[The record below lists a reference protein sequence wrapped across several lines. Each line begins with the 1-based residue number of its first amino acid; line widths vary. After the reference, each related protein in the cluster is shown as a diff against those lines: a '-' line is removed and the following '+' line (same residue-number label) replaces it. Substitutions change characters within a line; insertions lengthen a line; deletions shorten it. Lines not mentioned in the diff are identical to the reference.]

1 MYNVKQ
7 AAEILRLSTRSIQL
21 KCKKHKVSKIGNE
34 FQITDE
40 ILELWKTG
48 GNERRNERQVV
59 VKSSQRNVTSFIRFV
74 IAFLIVLFLGLAVL
88 FYRHLTNEI
97 EDAKLKII
105 KNETKYQFQLDKMD
119 KQLEDADKVIRNQD
133 REIQRLKYKDS
144 LRIFKK
150 W

>member
-59 VKSSQRNVTSFIRFV
+59 LKSSQRNVTSFIRFV

-97 EDAKLKII
+97 QDAQLKII

>member
-48 GNERRNERQVV
+48 GNERRNERQVI
-59 VKSSQRNVTSFIRFV
+59 VKSSQRNATSFIRFV

-97 EDAKLKII
+97 EDAQLKII
-105 KNETKYQFQLDKMD
+105 NNETKYQFQLDKMD

-133 REIQRLKYKDS
+133 REIQILKYKDS

>member
-48 GNERRNERQVV
+48 GNERRNERQVI
-59 VKSSQRNVTSFIRFV
+59 VKSSPRNVTSFIRFV

-97 EDAKLKII
+97 EDAQLKII
-105 KNETKYQFQLDKMD
+105 NNETKYQFQLDKMD